1 MKLKIFFLSEWKSI
15 FAVLITS
22 LYVLFIS
29 NNLISL
35 AVDNLLLYLRMNLSR
50 FPTDRKRK
58 KLVCSIENFFK
69 RHYKPIKE

>member
-1 MKLKIFFLSEWKSI
+1 MEEYFCFSHYFIVSI
-15 FAVLITS
+15 I
-22 LYVLFIS
+22 YS

-58 KLVCSIENFFK
+58 KLVCSIEHFK
-69 RHYKPIKE
+69 KGIVSLSKNELTW